1 LERTTRGEK
10 MNEFY
15 GKPYDNIITLC
26 FFLVAFFEA
35 PLFMAYGLGHIMNNS
50 LGTNFGAELIA
61 VFFVLIVTL
70 EMMLIILSAA
80 HSLGRLSKKV

>member
-1 LERTTRGEK
+1 

-26 FFLVAFFEA
+26 FFLVAFIEA

-70 EMMLIILSAA
+70 ELMLVILSAA
-80 HSLGRLSKKV
+80 NALVKVSKKV

>member
-1 LERTTRGEK
+1 

-15 GKPYDNIITLC
+15 GKPYDGIITLC
-26 FFLVAFFEA
+26 FFLVAFLEA
-35 PLFMAYGLGHIMNNS
+35 PLFMAYGLGYLLNS
-50 LGTNFGAELIA
+50 SMDTNFGVELIA
-61 VFFVLIVTL
+61 AFFVLIVTL